1 MRFNR
6 SVGRV
11 GAIARVAAVLAA
23 GVVVLAGC
31 STGSSADGT
40 VTVTVPPSD
49 ETQVTAPSLSTDT
62 SAPETE
68 SSESETSSAPAEEVR
83 VSATPAFGS
92 TKVGPNE
99 PVSVSAFHGQ
109 LASVTMVG
117 DDGTAI
123 NGEISDGTMWT
134 ASDPLDYGVTY
145 TISGDAVDAAGA
157 TTPFSGTLSTVK
169 PKEAKLGSAGESLN
183 SGKNTFVPA
192 YMQIPD
198 GAKVGI
204 AAPII
209 ITFASKVADRAA
221 AERALHVTV
230 TDENGEPLEIEGSW
244 GWMQDE
250 QIQADGPKQS
260 RVHFRPKEY
269 WPAHAQ
275 IHVEA
280 NLKGINYGSGWG
292 QKNIVRD
299 FEIGDKMVVKADVD
313 SHRLLLIVNDE
324 IVKNY
329 PVSYGVPKT
338 VDDGRTT
345 VSGIHVITDK
355 DEEYTMCNPKYGY
368 CGFKAQYAV
377 RINNNGEFIHVNQQT
392 AAAGLL
398 GRANVSH
405 GCVNM
410 SLADGKDFYDR
421 VYYGVPVDVEGTGV
435 KMSYSDY
442 IWDWAVSWE
451 DWKSFSAL

>member
-1 MRFNR
+1 MRA
-6 SVGRV
+6 SRV
-11 GAIARVAAVLAA
+11 RRTGLRAFAVAAVAA
-23 GVVVLAGC
+23 VALSACASSEQPVETITVTEGA
-31 STGSSADGT
+31 TESSAPQ
-40 VTVTVPPSD
+40 VTV
-49 ETQVTAPSLSTDT
+49 EAPSQSTD
-62 SAPETE
+62 SATEETE
-68 SSESETSSAPAEEVR
+68 SPAADPVR

-92 TKVGPNE
+92 TNIGPND
-99 PVSVSAFHGQ
+99 PITVSAFHGE
-109 LASVTMVG
+109 LTSITMVG
-117 DDGTAI
+117 DDGTVI
-123 NGEISDGTMWT
+123 NGEISDNKMWT
-134 ASDPLDYGVTY
+134 ATDQLDYGTTY
-145 TISGDAVDAAGA
+145 TISGDAIGTDGTAA
-157 TTPFSGTLSTVK
+157 PFDGTLSTVK
-169 PKEAKLGSAGESLN
+169 PRKAKIGSAGESKN
-183 SGKNTFVPA
+183 ANKNTFLPA

-209 ITFASKVADRAA
+209 ITFGASVADRVA
-221 AERALHVTV
+221 AEQALSVSV
-230 TDENGEPLEIEGSW
+230 TDENGEPIEIEGSW

-260 RVHFRPKEY
+260 RVHFRPKDY

-275 IHVEA
+275 VHVEA
-280 NLKGINYGSGWG
+280 NLKGVNYLSGWG
-292 QKNIVRD
+292 EKNIVRD

-313 SHRLLLIVNDE
+313 SHRLLLLVDDE

-329 PVSYGVPKT
+329 PVSYGVPAT

-377 RINNNGEFIHVNQQT
+377 RINNNGEFIHVNKQT
-392 AAAGLL
+392 EAAGLL

-405 GCVNM
+405 GCINM
-410 SLADGKDFYDR
+410 GMADGEDFYNR
-421 VYYGVPVDVEGTGV
+421 VYYGVPVDVEHTGV

-442 IWDWAVSWE
+442 IWDWSVSWE
-451 DWKSFSAL
+451 EWKTYSAL